1 MDETRDNPGGAG
13 NLENLTAMIT
23 KLQQRLQDQQE
34 EICALWQQNQG
45 QEGEVGRGGAP
56 PPPPPPLGQDQ
67 MFQMYER
74 FRHMNPKEFEGST
87 SLVVVEEC
95 LNSVQIILD
104 FMNLTDQDKVQ
115 CTTFM
120 LKTDARYW

>member
-74 FRHMNPKEFEGST
+74 FRHMKPEEFEGST

-104 FMNLTDQDKVQ
+104 LMNLTDQDKVQ